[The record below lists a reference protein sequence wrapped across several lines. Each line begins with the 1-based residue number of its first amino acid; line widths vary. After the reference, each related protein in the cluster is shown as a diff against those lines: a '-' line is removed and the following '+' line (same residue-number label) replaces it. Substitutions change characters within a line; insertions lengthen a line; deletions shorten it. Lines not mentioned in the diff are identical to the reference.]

1 MTNQDITGLT
11 LAAIA
16 FDALENGSE
25 TDNGLPDAVRNA
37 AFAENFYGVAA
48 IGSYD
53 PATLSALVSP
63 NRS

>member
-37 AFAENFYGVAA
+37 AFAENLYGVAA
-48 IGSYD
+48 IGSTKYSFSCNST
-53 PATLSALVSP
+53 PLMI
-63 NRS
+63 